1 MLTRVMAVWVLA
13 ALLAASVLGARP
25 AAAASAKEIDAEATA
40 AVKKLV
46 AAVPEARDLAGKAKG
61 VLIFP
66 KVYKAG
72 FMFGAQYG
80 EGALRKGGRTVGYY
94 NTVAAS
100 YGFQAGAQSFG
111 YVLLFMNDE
120 ALKYLDKTEG
130 FEVGMGPSV
139 VILDQG
145 KAKSLT
151 SSTIKDDIYGF
162 IFGQQGLM
170 AGMGLQGSKI
180 SRVAK

>member
-1 MLTRVMAVWVLA
+1 MITRVMGVWVLV
-13 ALLAASVLGARP
+13 ALLAAPIFGVRP
-25 AAAASAKEIDAEATA
+25 AAAASAKEIDAAATA
-40 AVKKLV
+40 ALGKLF

-61 VLIFP
+61 VLVFP

-80 EGALRKGGRTVGYY
+80 EGALRRGGRTVGYY

-100 YGFQAGAQSFG
+100 YGFQAGAQAFG
-111 YVLLFMNDE
+111 YALLFMNE
-120 ALKYLDKTEG
+120 GALKYLDKSEG

-151 SSTIKDDIYGF
+151 TSTIKDDIYGF

-170 AGMGLQGSKI
+170 AGAGLQGSKI
-180 SRVAK
+180 SKLGK